1 MCMETQEMPFDKN
14 MKLVREVVKATT
26 LARCRRNIMYYAIYA
41 ISTGVQMELIG
52 TDKNGSNRDVFS
64 Q

>member
-1 MCMETQEMPFDKN
+1 MPFDKN